1 MPHSSLGSAVAPV
14 VPAVDSDVGS
24 GLVAKSAV
32 EFAAVVAV
40 AVAVASVVPAAA
52 VAVAAVPAADV
63 VTVVAVTAAAPVTVA
78 LAAAAVVA
86 AVDAFPVAAHYS
98 SAFVGGCFLQ
108 NLLSEQQLYSLA
120 SWT

>member
-40 AVAVASVVPAAA
+40 AVAVA
-52 VAVAAVPAADV
+52 AVPAADV

-78 LAAAAVVA
+78 LAAAAVV
-86 AVDAFPVAAHYS
+86 DAFPVAAHYS

-108 NLLSEQQLYSLA
+108 NLLSEQRLYSLA
-120 SWT
+120 TWT